1 MAVLIFISFQKTF
14 YNKCFVIIIF
24 VALITSA
31 ARAQSD
37 LSPVI
42 RSDLEQ
48 RRALERE
55 QAQRE
60 LLQKT
65 PDAMQPAA
73 PAASLPWPQAETPCF
88 VIHSIVLSGA
98 SSADFQWALQ
108 DVLQGSDQALGR
120 CLGIDGINVAV
131 QRVQQKLIGKG
142 FVTSRVLLQPQD
154 LSAGLLTLTLVPGRV
169 RQVRLADGVSQR
181 ATFTNALPVQSGD
194 ILNLR
199 AIEQGLENLKRVP
212 TAEADIQIVPA
223 ELPGESDVLVQWT
236 QAFPFRLTTSVDDS
250 GTRATGKYQGSVTV
264 SYDHWLTLNDLF
276 YVSFNHDLGGGD
288 RGERGTRGQTVHY
301 SLPWGYN
308 TFSVTAFESRYYQ
321 SVAGFAQ
328 DYVYSGT
335 SQNAEFSVA
344 RLIYRD
350 AHRKTSLSLKG
361 WLRRSANSIDD
372 TEVLAQ
378 RRATGGWGL
387 GVAHKEFL
395 GRATLDLNLTHKR
408 GTAAFGAK
416 PAAEEAFGEG
426 TSRMQVTTADASLDL
441 PFALAGQQWRYQS
454 NWRVQWNGT
463 PLTPQDRFAI
473 GGRYTV
479 RGFDGES
486 SLVAERGWLL
496 RNDLGLALPAM
507 GAQIYL
513 GVDYGQVSG
522 PSARWLQGTRLAGA
536 ALGLRGSLGKISYE
550 FFVARPVS
558 KPQHFNTASTTA
570 GFSLFASF

>member
-88 VIHSIVLSGA
+88 VIHSIALSGA

-387 GVAHKEFL
+387 GV
-395 GRATLDLNLTHKR
+395 
-408 GTAAFGAK
+408 
-416 PAAEEAFGEG
+416 
-426 TSRMQVTTADASLDL
+426 TTESFC
-441 PFALAGQQWRYQS
+441 PIEVMERTCRQQ
-454 NWRVQWNGT
+454 
-463 PLTPQDRFAI
+463 
-473 GGRYTV
+473 
-479 RGFDGES
+479 
-486 SLVAERGWLL
+486 
-496 RNDLGLALPAM
+496 
-507 GAQIYL
+507 
-513 GVDYGQVSG
+513 
-522 PSARWLQGTRLAGA
+522 A
-536 ALGLRGSLGKISYE
+536 ALG
-550 FFVARPVS
+550 
-558 KPQHFNTASTTA
+558 
-570 GFSLFASF
+570 